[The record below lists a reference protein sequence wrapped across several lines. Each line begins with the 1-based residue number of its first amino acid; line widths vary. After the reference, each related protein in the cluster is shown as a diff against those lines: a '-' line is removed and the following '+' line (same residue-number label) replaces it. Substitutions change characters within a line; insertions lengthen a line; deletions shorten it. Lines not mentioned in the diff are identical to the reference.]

1 MRVMARITVPVEA
14 GNAAIQKGS
23 IGPVLQATAD
33 RWKPEAMYF
42 AEFDGK
48 RGAYVVFDMTDAS
61 DLPAFAEPFFQ
72 ELDAEVSVVPAMDVE
87 DMQKG
92 LSALA

>member
-1 MRVMARITVPVEA
+1 MRVMARITVPVES
-14 GNAAIQKGS
+14 GNAAIRSGS

-48 RGAYVVFDMTDAS
+48 RAAYVVFDMVDSS
-61 DLPAFAEPFFQ
+61 DLPAFAEPFYREFN
-72 ELDAEVSVVPAMDVE
+72 AEVSVVPAMDVE
-87 DMQKG
+87 DMQRG
-92 LSALA
+92 LSGLT

>member
-1 MRVMARITVPVEA
+1 MRVMARITVPVES
-14 GNAAIQKGS
+14 GNAAIQSGR

-48 RGAYVVFDMTDAS
+48 RGAYVVFDMADAS

-72 ELDAEVSVVPAMDVE
+72 EFNAEVSVVPAMDVA
-87 DMQKG
+87 DMQRG
-92 LSALA
+92 LSALP

>member
-1 MRVMARITVPVEA
+1 M
-14 GNAAIQKGS
+14 
-23 IGPVLQATAD
+23 LQATSD

-48 RGAYVVFDMTDAS
+48 RAAYVVFDPADSS

-72 ELDAEVSVVPAMDVE
+72 EFNAEVSVVPAMDVE
-87 DMQKG
+87 DMQRG
-92 LSALA
+92 LSALG